1 MMNVYTQYFQKS
13 KVFLYPLLKLKKG
26 SEFVPADTFI
36 CWDQIYSVND
46 YKFICVYHS
55 ERSKKFINFEF
66 KNLKEHK
73 LLENIIELPDNKN
86 VYIFDFKKYRFDYD
100 KFIEGKYSQFSIDTK
115 NSISNFFGTVGKLSD
130 YIQSFLDPEDYHES
144 YAKALEVD
152 IETIQN
158 VYEVCSIPNLE
169 KETLVSEFPP
179 EVELLKNKYLS
190 LD

>member
-1 MMNVYTQYFQKS
+1 MMAVYTQYFQKS

-26 SEFVPADTFI
+26 AEFVPTETYVS
-36 CWDQIYSVND
+36 WDGIYGIED

-55 ERSKKFINFEF
+55 ERTSKFIDFES
-66 KNLKEHK
+66 KYLRDHA
-73 LLENIIELPDNKN
+73 LLENTIHLPGNKN
-86 VYIFDFKKYRFDYD
+86 VYVFNFKTYRFDYV
-100 KFIEGKYSQFSIDTK
+100 KFIEGKFSQFSLGTK
-115 NSISNFFGTVGKLSD
+115 KQITNFFGTVGKLSD

-144 YAKALEVD
+144 YALALEVD
-152 IETIQN
+152 LETVQD
-158 VYEVCSIPNLE
+158 VYEVCSIPDLE

>member
-1 MMNVYTQYFQKS
+1 MMSVYTQYFQKS

-26 SEFVPADTFI
+26 AEFVPSETYI
-36 CWDQIYSVND
+36 CWKEIYDVED

-55 ERSKKFINFEF
+55 KRNSKFIDFEF
-66 KNLKEHK
+66 KFLKNHD
-73 LLENIIELPDNKN
+73 LLENIIHLPGNKN
-86 VYIFDFKKYRFDYD
+86 VYVFNFKSYTFDYN
-100 KFIEGKYSQFSIDTK
+100 KFVEGKYSQFSIGAK
-115 NSISNFFGTVGKLSD
+115 NQITNFFGTVGKLSD

-152 IETIQN
+152 IQTIQD

-169 KETLVSEFPP
+169 KETLVSIFSP